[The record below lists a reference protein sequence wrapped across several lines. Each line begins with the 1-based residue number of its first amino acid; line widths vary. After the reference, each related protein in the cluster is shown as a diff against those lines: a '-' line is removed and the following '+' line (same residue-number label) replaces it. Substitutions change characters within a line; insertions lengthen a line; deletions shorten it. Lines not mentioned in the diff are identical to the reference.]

1 MTRPPSKATE
11 TTETVVVTAQPA
23 VQSTAQAVQGSVVG
37 EVQQVSPDPA
47 TPDPHAV
54 GPRPI
59 GTLMVIAILLLVTLA
74 FWMMVLGI
82 QQGRA

>member
-1 MTRPPSKATE
+1 MKVKMEGTHVPHPSVKGTAPVTRPTE
-11 TTETVVVTAQPA
+11 PPLAPVTEVDLHEP
-23 VQSTAQAVQGSVVG
+23 
-37 EVQQVSPDPA
+37 
-47 TPDPHAV
+47 

-59 GTLMVIAILLLVTLA
+59 GTLLVIAILLLVTTA